1 MCMFKIIS
9 AVIILNT
16 LIFHFEKVMQMSAY
30 DPRLEE
36 LTFVVRISGC
46 KFPHAFDSTVIT
58 KLKFKYN
65 YVAN

>member
-1 MCMFKIIS
+1 
-9 AVIILNT
+9 
-16 LIFHFEKVMQMSAY
+16 MSAY

-36 LTFVVRISGC
+36 LTSVEKFVVRISGC